1 MYISKERMF
10 KLVGAKV
17 AYYRKLRNLT
27 QEELGKRTHT
37 SRSCISRVEQGR
49 YNHDIPLSTL
59 IDIANGLNI
68 DVSVLVSV
76 TEEEKHLYGN
86 ENRSSNMFDSPTDI

>member
-1 MYISKERMF
+1 MF

-27 QEELGKRTHT
+27 QEELGKRSHT
-37 SRSCISRVEQGR
+37 SRSCISRIEQGR

-59 IDIANGLNI
+59 MDIADGLHV

-76 TEEEKHLYGN
+76 TEEERQLCSCQG
-86 ENRSSNMFDSPTDI
+86 RRQDSCKTAQPL